1 MSATGGFACRLRA
14 LGTVQDH
21 NCAGRRERDEE
32 QSRKEDAA
40 GHAKLENE

>member
-14 LGTVQDH
+14 LGTMQDH
-21 NCAGRRERDEE
+21 NCAGRRKRDEE
-32 QSRKEDAA
+32 QTRIEDA